1 MGELHLANVKADL
14 TELNRLMKM
23 LKTNYTL
30 RVGIIGN
37 KATAE
42 HNDDGLTNA
51 ELGTFHEF
59 GGTSK
64 NGKEQPPRRSF
75 LEDPL
80 KLKLNFNNADMKPF
94 KKVLWK
100 QFFVKKAP
108 EQFYNELGAKALE
121 VIEGAFASNGY
132 GMWKSLSMP
141 LFSKRWDLAD
151 KAYGRLEKQM
161 LSGKI
166 PYDLARLNNA
176 LEEIKNPQILTETG
190 ALRHSISFKVIK
202 K

>member
-1 MGELHLANVKADL
+1 MANVKADL

-23 LKTNYTL
+23 LKTNYTV

-80 KLKLNFNNADMKPF
+80 KLKLNINNEDMKPL

-100 QFFVKKAP
+100 QLFVKKAP
-108 EQFYNELGAKALE
+108 DQFYNDLGAKALE
-121 VIEGAFASNGY
+121 IIEGAFNTNGY

-141 LFSKRWDLAD
+141 LFSKRWDLAE
-151 KAYGRLEKQM
+151 KAYARLEKRM
-161 LSGKI
+161 LSGKT
-166 PYDLARLNNA
+166 PYNRAELDAA
-176 LEEIKNPQILTETG
+176 IEQVKNPQILTETG
-190 ALRHSISFKVIK
+190 ALRRSISFKVIK